1 VAVSRKGQ
9 TDRRSKREEHY
20 VAARCQGG
28 TNGETLQFPVGP
40 ASRRCS
46 VLSQVCLIVAR
57 PDASHPLDLNGFA
70 GKSQSHQTGTQ
81 TAQPVG
87 MSTAKASR
95 GERDVTD
102 ADRRTLREL
111 TETFERLL
119 ASGQAA
125 IEQLRTIT
133 DKAA

>member
-1 VAVSRKGQ
+1 MLRLESGVSDSG
-9 TDRRSKREEHY
+9 
-20 VAARCQGG
+20 APRCQ
-28 TNGETLQFPVGP
+28 P
-40 ASRRCS
+40 S
-46 VLSQVCLIVAR
+46 VRSQR
-57 PDASHPLDLNGFA
+57 FFR
-70 GKSQSHQTGTQ
+70 KSESHQTGTQ